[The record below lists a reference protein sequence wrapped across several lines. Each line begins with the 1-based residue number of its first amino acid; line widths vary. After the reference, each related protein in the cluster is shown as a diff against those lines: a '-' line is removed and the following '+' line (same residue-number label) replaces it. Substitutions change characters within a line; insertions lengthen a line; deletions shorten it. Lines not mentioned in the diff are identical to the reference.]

1 MMIVIIN
8 GLLII
13 DYNGLLIIDDYN
25 EYRSQRLAM

>member
-1 MMIVIIN
+1 MIVIIN